1 MPRMLLF
8 RSLRSGSSGNLLL
21 LESLRGRG
29 ATRLLIDCG
38 IAAQRECLRILE
50 EEAGLGRPIDAL
62 LVTHAHGDHLSYA
75 GLRVMTRLKVP
86 IYAHTHTRRE
96 LGHRL
101 LAPHRLPASLAPGD
115 FHFRLFGEEPFAIGP
130 FTVKPLPVPHAPG
143 VTTHAFRIRHGA
155 TRLLIASD
163 FHDPEAVIPHIYD
176 CDFIYL
182 ESNHDPELLR
192 LHFNPASLYHL
203 SNPTA
208 GLLLRHAWDASR
220 RTPATV
226 VLGHLSQE
234 RNRPEIALATVRD
247 ALVRGGDSAPPK
259 LVAAPRHAAGDVV
272 VIQD

>member
-1 MPRMLLF
+1 M
-8 RSLRSGSSGNLLL
+8 
-21 LESLRGRG
+21 
-29 ATRLLIDCG
+29 
-38 IAAQRECLRILE
+38 
-50 EEAGLGRPIDAL
+50 
-62 LVTHAHGDHLSYA
+62 THAHGDHLSYA

-86 IYAHTHTRRE
+86 IYAHTRTRRE
-96 LGHRL
+96 LGQRV
-101 LAPHRLPASLAPGD
+101 LAAHRLPASLAPGD
-115 FHFRLFGEEPFAIGP
+115 LPSPTLRVTSRSRIGP
-130 FTVKPLPVPHAPG
+130 FTVEPLRVPHAPG

-155 TRLLIASD
+155 TRLLIATD

-220 RTPATV
+220 RRPATV

-234 RNRPEIALATVRD
+234 RNRPEIALATVSDLLRSS
-247 ALVRGGDSAPPK
+247 GAPGA
-259 LVAAPRHAAGDVV
+259 VTIVTAPRHAPSEIVV
-272 VIQD
+272 VRE